1 MAALLEAHA
10 LLCKEGYALPGGD
23 VHFMEAYTVWFA
35 FMSHH
40 HRHNHIYIPD
50 DFPVAACRR
59 LILDSWIKVIGL
71 GWSHDNHWTEMANF
85 FLDYGWCWDLLF
97 EVMSRYFPQVY
108 FSQKDGWFCLPEE
121 YRNLV
126 FLPER
131 DLSPRDAIDM
141 QQSMVGAFMEAF
153 NCYLTDPDFLLGH
166 PDWFGSCLANNTS
179 LSHDDVSQNYNTQ
192 VLALEKTPEELEA
205 VENLKSRASAFAKAK
220 NKKEPVFKP
229 PFGKSP
235 MALPPGDDRFNHVKK
250 KRVYACDGCG
260 ELVGFSSGN
269 QGAKDFLGSYADQ
282 SWKNLEMILQR
293 EAYELGL
300 IDARWFCEKV
310 CGAQPTGDSK
320 KKRPP
325 LPKARKLWS
334 TGYGSHRSRSP
345 RRCW

>member
-1 MAALLEAHA
+1 MFPTDSVHP
-10 LLCKEGYALPGGD
+10 KEKA
-23 VHFMEAYTVWFA
+23 
-35 FMSHH
+35 
-40 HRHNHIYIPD
+40 
-50 DFPVAACRR
+50 
-59 LILDSWIKVIGL
+59 K
-71 GWSHDNHWTEMANF
+71 EMANF

-131 DLSPRDAIDM
+131 ELSPRDVIDM
-141 QQSMVGAFMEAF
+141 QQSMVGAFREAL
-153 NCYLTDPDFLLGH
+153 NSYLTDPDFLLGH

-179 LSHDDVSQNYNTQ
+179 HSGDDMSQNYHTQ

-205 VENLKSRASAFAKAK
+205 VENLMSRASAFAKAK
-220 NKKEPVFKP
+220 NKKAPVFKP
-229 PFGKSP
+229 HFRKSP

-320 KKRPP
+320 IKRTP

-334 TGYGSHRSRSP
+334 AGYGSHRSRSP